1 MPMNVE
7 LTPELKQLIEE
18 KVKSGRY
25 DSATEVVQEALRLL
39 EQRDTGRTDFRDGIR
54 RQIEEGWQSARRGEL
69 VDLDEV
75 FDRIDAELAL
85 AERSTPG

>member
-1 MPMNVE
+1 MNVE
-7 LTPELKQLIEE
+7 LTPELTQLIEG

-25 DSATEVVQEALRLL
+25 RSATEVLQEALRLL
-39 EQRDTGRTDFRDGIR
+39 EQRDTGRASSRNEVR
-54 RQIEEGWQSARRGEL
+54 SQIEEGWQSARRGEL